1 MADSNMQLL
10 YETAEATGIS
20 RASGSLEGIL
30 SEITCTVEIVILIVY
45 GVVFC
50 SDFIILHSVT
60 IFNHRSNHLFLV
72 SDMPQLW

>member
-10 YETAEATGIS
+10 YATAEATGIS

-30 SEITCTVEIVILIVY
+30 SEMTCIFEIVILIVY

-50 SDFIILHSVT
+50 SDFVILHYPAECYN
-60 IFNHRSNHLFLV
+60 I
-72 SDMPQLW
+72 